1 MKITEFIDIIM
12 GNIQSGKHI
21 PNTIMFGNIKVD

>member
-12 GNIQSGKHI
+12 GNIQTGKYT
-21 PNTIMFGNIKVD
+21 PNTFMFGNIEVD